1 MLNGTLINANFGRS
15 TLIYLAL
22 INVACPQFLGAN
34 LYINEKMKLNCVEA
48 SKNEA
53 KLHEGVN
60 ENLYNM

>member
-1 MLNGTLINANFGRS
+1 MVSGTLNNANFGRS

-34 LYINEKMKLNCVEA
+34 LYTSGKMKLNCVKT

-53 KLHEGVN
+53 RLNEGVN